1 MNSLKAKC
9 HYRNCIQFCLFQ
21 DLTDLPFSSGGG
33 GGFLY
38 LTDEIIIEGA
48 FLFLHSVV
56 SSWFTSG
63 TNTAVFLSNTRNHDV
78 MVADDLYRITML

>member
-1 MNSLKAKC
+1 MSLPEL
-9 HYRNCIQFCLFQ
+9 YSVLSVSRLDRFTF
-21 DLTDLPFSSGGG
+21 FSGGG